1 MFQSL
6 RSFLFLKKNVPF
18 FSRVFGDLW
27 DTKERSVLFRS
38 FLKNERECKER
49 NVLLQRTEKNAM
61 FFCKERKRT
70 QRSSAKNGK
79 ERENVSFFCKRTR
92 ERSVLFSIYI
102 YRYIYRHIYIN
113 IFQKKNGTFFKKNGT
128 LFYVFFFLQGWALR
142 YFPFGMLHS
151 FLF

>member
-1 MFQSL
+1 
-6 RSFLFLKKNVPF
+6 
-18 FSRVFGDLW
+18 
-27 DTKERSVLFRS
+27 
-38 FLKNERECKER
+38 
-49 NVLLQRTEKNAM
+49 M

-128 LFYVFFFLQGWALR
+128 FFYIFFFCRAGHSVIFRSVCYILFCSKKERSVLFR
-142 YFPFGMLHS
+142 S
-151 FLF
+151 FLQFLATYETQKNVPFFSKERKRTQRMFRSF